1 MHHDLFEEIDWG
13 CFDGPGEAELAQMGT
28 GVARQGFAC
37 VKQLAAEITEDCWWG
52 LYICGGL
59 WEMVEVELRGY
70 IQTLVYIHKLCNEK
84 MQNIS
89 GV

>member
-28 GVARQGFAC
+28 GVARQGFAG

-52 LYICGGL
+52 LYL
-59 WEMVEVELRGY
+59 QESSR
-70 IQTLVYIHKLCNEK
+70 LCERR
-84 MQNIS
+84 S
-89 GV
+89 GAESGSVRRT